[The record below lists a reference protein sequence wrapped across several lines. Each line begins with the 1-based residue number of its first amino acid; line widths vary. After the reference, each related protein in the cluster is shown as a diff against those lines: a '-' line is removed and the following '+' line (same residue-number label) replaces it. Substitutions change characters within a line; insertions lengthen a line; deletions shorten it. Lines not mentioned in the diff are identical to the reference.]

1 MISRIKRNIY
11 FLLVLL
17 PGLAGAAT
25 QVTDIEFASLQG
37 DQFEIKLQFSEQPPK
52 ANAYEIGNR
61 ARLVVD
67 FPGVE
72 SSLPQK
78 KYALDFENASAA
90 VIISDGKRTRLIV
103 NLNESIP
110 FEIDSDSN
118 SVTVRAGA
126 GAGVGS
132 SDSDTP
138 AMKAAASK
146 VSTASDGPLASS
158 ADGSFDSSTNR
169 SKANQFKRSGL
180 AITDVDFRRSEDGA
194 GSIIIGLS
202 QPSVNVD
209 VDRSND
215 QIQLSFYQ
223 TNLPDRFDRR
233 LDVLDFAT
241 PVKTVDSKQEG
252 TTTTVTIDAS
262 GQYDYLA
269 YQADGQYVVNIK
281 PLSDAEVEA
290 QSKKFAFSGERLTLD
305 FQDIEVRSVLQII
318 AEFTSL
324 NLVASDT
331 VTGNI
336 TLWLDDVPWDQA
348 LEIILKAK
356 GLDKRRE
363 GNVLMVAPAAEIA
376 EQERLQVEANK
387 QLQELAP
394 LETAFVRIKYA
405 DAAEIFELFTASR
418 TDEGQSSG
426 GGREGN
432 ATTTILSERGS
443 AIVDERTNTIIL
455 TDTEDKINAFK
466 RLIDEIDMPIK
477 QVLIEARIVIANTD
491 FKKELG
497 VTWGLAGI
505 DKLAGGTVG
514 SAFGDRTLGFSG
526 RRSGLAPGAG
536 VVETF
541 KYSADEIEADDGADG
556 LPGTADDG
564 PTTYTRNY
572 DIGLGDSLAVDLGV
586 ANPTGSFSLGYL
598 TDNFLIDLELSALE
612 SDGFGE
618 IVSQPKVL
626 TGDKQQAVI
635 KSGTEIA
642 YQKATSSGATSI
654 EFKEAVLQLEVT
666 PQITP
671 DNRIIMDLLVS
682 QDSVGAFT
690 PTGEPSIDI
699 TQLETQALVGNGQ
712 TLVLGGIFQTE
723 EVNGTDKVPLL
734 GDLPFVGKLFRNEL
748 RNIEKREILIFIT
761 PKIIDD
767 NLLDR

>member
-1 MISRIKRNIY
+1 MSNLLGKQKMISRIKRNIY
-11 FLLVLL
+11 FLLALL
-17 PGLAGAAT
+17 PGLASAAT

-37 DQFEIKLQFSEQPPK
+37 DQFEIRLQFSEQPPE
-52 ANAYEIGNR
+52 ANAYEIGNP

-78 KYALDFENASAA
+78 KYALGFENANEA
-90 VIISDGKRTRLIV
+90 VIISDGSLTRLIV
-103 NLNESIP
+103 NLNQSIP
-110 FEIDSDSN
+110 FEIDSENN

-126 GAGVGS
+126 GSNIGGSISSQSTSPTLSQTPSVEGS
-132 SDSDTP
+132 SAPKS
-138 AMKAAASK
+138 
-146 VSTASDGPLASS
+146 VTADEFERNALAV
-158 ADGSFDSSTNR
+158 
-169 SKANQFKRSGL
+169 
-180 AITDVDFRRSEDGA
+180 TDVDFRRGEDGS
-194 GSIIIGLS
+194 GSIVIGLS
-202 QPSVNVD
+202 KPSVNVD
-209 VDRSND
+209 IDRSNH

-223 TNLPDRFDRR
+223 TDLPDQFDRR
-233 LDVLDFAT
+233 LDVVDFAT
-241 PVKTVDSKQEG
+241 PVKTIDSKQEG

-281 PLSDAEVEA
+281 PLTDAEVEE
-290 QSKKFAFSGERLTLD
+290 QSKKFAFNGERLTLD

-356 GLDKRRE
+356 GLDKRQE

-394 LETAFVRIKYA
+394 LETTFVRIKYA

-466 RLIDEIDMPIK
+466 RLIDEIDVPIK

-505 DKLAGGTVG
+505 DKLAGGTTS

-526 RRSGLAPGAG
+526 RRSGLTPGAG
-536 VVETF
+536 VKESFT
-541 KYSADEIEADDGADG
+541 YSADETEEDYGADG
-556 LPGTADDG
+556 VQGGGDDG
-564 PTTYTRNY
+564 PTTYTRAF
-572 DIGLGDSLAVDLGV
+572 DFGLGDSLAVDLGV

-671 DNRIIMDLLVS
+671 DNRIIMDLRVS

-699 TQLETQALVGNGQ
+699 TQIET
-712 TLVLGGIFQTE
+712 
-723 EVNGTDKVPLL
+723 
-734 GDLPFVGKLFRNEL
+734 
-748 RNIEKREILIFIT
+748 
-761 PKIIDD
+761 
-767 NLLDR
+767 

>member
-1 MISRIKRNIY
+1 M
-11 FLLVLL
+11 
-17 PGLAGAAT
+17 
-25 QVTDIEFASLQG
+25 
-37 DQFEIKLQFSEQPPK
+37 
-52 ANAYEIGNR
+52 
-61 ARLVVD
+61 
-67 FPGVE
+67 
-72 SSLPQK
+72 
-78 KYALDFENASAA
+78 
-90 VIISDGKRTRLIV
+90 IV
-103 NLNESIP
+103 NLTESAP
-110 FEIDSDSN
+110 FASATDGNTVTLRVGADN
-118 SVTVRAGA
+118 SSGIANMSAQATR
-126 GAGVGS
+126 
-132 SDSDTP
+132 
-138 AMKAAASK
+138 AAAESGDF
-146 VSTASDGPLASS
+146 STGGP
-158 ADGSFDSSTNR
+158 
-169 SKANQFKRSGL
+169 
-180 AITDVDFRRSEDGA
+180 AITEIDFRRGKDGS
-194 GSIIIGLS
+194 GTISIDLS

-209 VDRSND
+209 IDRNSS
-215 QIQLSFYQ
+215 QITLSFYQ
-223 TNLPDRFDRR
+223 TTLPERLDRR
-233 LDVLDFAT
+233 LDVVDFAT
-241 PVKTVDSKQEG
+241 PVQTVDSKQEG
-252 TTTTVTIDAS
+252 SKTVVAIEAS

-281 PLSDAEVEA
+281 PLSDAEIAE
-290 QSKKFAFSGERLTLD
+290 QSKKFAFNGERLTLN
-305 FQDIEVRSVLQII
+305 FQNIEVRSVLQII

-331 VTGNI
+331 VTGSI
-336 TLWLDDVPWDQA
+336 TLRLDNVPWDQA

-356 GLDKRRE
+356 GLDKRQE
-363 GNVLMVAPAAEIA
+363 GNVLMVAPSAEIA

-405 DAAEIFELFTASR
+405 DAREVFELFTATR
-418 TDEGQSSG
+418 TEAGQAGG
-426 GGREGN
+426 GGRDGN
-432 ATTTILSERGS
+432 ATNTILSERGS

-455 TDTEDKINAFK
+455 TDTEDKINEFR
-466 RLIDEIDMPIK
+466 RLIGEIDVPIK

-497 VTWGLAGI
+497 ATWGLAGI
-505 DKLAGGTVG
+505 DKLAGDTTS

-526 RRSGLAPGAG
+526 RRSGLTPGSG
-536 VVETF
+536 VKESFT
-541 KYSADEIEADDGADG
+541 YSADEIERDDGIDG
-556 LPGTADDG
+556 IAGTADDV
-564 PTTYTRNY
+564 TTYTRNY
-572 DIGLGDSLAVDLGV
+572 DFGLGDSLAVDLGV
-586 ANPTGSFSLGYL
+586 SNPTGSFSLGYL

-699 TQLETQALVGNGQ
+699 TQIKTQALVGNGQ
-712 TLVLGGIFQTE
+712 THVLGGIFQTE
-723 EVNGTDKVPLL
+723 EVKGVDKVPVL
-734 GDLPFVGKLFRNEL
+734 GDIPFLGRLFRNDL
-748 RNIEKREILIFIT
+748 RNVEKREILIFIT

>member
-1 MISRIKRNIY
+1 M
-11 FLLVLL
+11 
-17 PGLAGAAT
+17 
-25 QVTDIEFASLQG
+25 
-37 DQFEIKLQFSEQPPK
+37 
-52 ANAYEIGNR
+52 
-61 ARLVVD
+61 
-67 FPGVE
+67 
-72 SSLPQK
+72 
-78 KYALDFENASAA
+78 
-90 VIISDGKRTRLIV
+90 IV
-103 NLNESIP
+103 NLTESAP
-110 FEIDSDSN
+110 FASATDGNTVTLRVGADN
-118 SVTVRAGA
+118 SSGIANMSAQATR
-126 GAGVGS
+126 
-132 SDSDTP
+132 
-138 AMKAAASK
+138 AAAESGDF
-146 VSTASDGPLASS
+146 STGGP
-158 ADGSFDSSTNR
+158 
-169 SKANQFKRSGL
+169 
-180 AITDVDFRRSEDGA
+180 AITEIDFRRGKDGS
-194 GSIIIGLS
+194 GTISIDLS

-209 VDRSND
+209 IDRNSS
-215 QIQLSFYQ
+215 QITLSFYQ
-223 TNLPDRFDRR
+223 TTLPERLDRR
-233 LDVLDFAT
+233 LDVVDFAT
-241 PVKTVDSKQEG
+241 PVQTVDSKQEG
-252 TTTTVTIDAS
+252 SKTVVAIEAS

-281 PLSDAEVEA
+281 PLSDAEIAE
-290 QSKKFAFSGERLTLD
+290 QSKKFAFNGERLTLN
-305 FQDIEVRSVLQII
+305 FQNIEVRSVLQII
-318 AEFTSL
+318 AEFTSI

-331 VTGNI
+331 VTGSI
-336 TLWLDDVPWDQA
+336 TLRLDNVPWDQA

-356 GLDKRRE
+356 GLDKRQE
-363 GNVLMVAPAAEIA
+363 GNVLMVAPSAEIA

-405 DAAEIFELFTASR
+405 DAREVFELFTAAR
-418 TDEGQSSG
+418 IEAGQAG
-426 GGREGN
+426 GGSRDGN
-432 ATTTILSERGS
+432 ATNTILSERGS

-455 TDTEDKINAFK
+455 TDTEDKINEFR
-466 RLIDEIDMPIK
+466 RLIGEIDVPIK

-497 VTWGLAGI
+497 ATWGLAGI
-505 DKLAGGTVG
+505 DKLAGDTTS

-526 RRSGLAPGAG
+526 RRSGLTPGSG
-536 VVETF
+536 VKESFT
-541 KYSADEIEADDGADG
+541 YSADEIERDDGIDG
-556 LPGTADDG
+556 IAGTADDV
-564 PTTYTRNY
+564 TTYTRNY
-572 DIGLGDSLAVDLGV
+572 DFGLGDSLAVDLGV
-586 ANPTGSFSLGYL
+586 SNPTGSFSLGYL

-699 TQLETQALVGNGQ
+699 TQIKTQALVGNGQ

-723 EVNGTDKVPLL
+723 EVKGVDKVPVL
-734 GDLPFVGKLFRNEL
+734 GDIPFLGRLFRNDL
-748 RNIEKREILIFIT
+748 RNVEKREILIFIT

>member
-1 MISRIKRNIY
+1 MSNSLGNRKMISRIKCNIY
-11 FLLVLL
+11 FLLALL

-37 DQFEIKLQFSEQPPK
+37 DQFEIRLQFSEQPPQ
-52 ANAYEIGNR
+52 ANAYEIGNP

-78 KYALDFENASAA
+78 KYALGFENANEA
-90 VIISDGKRTRLIV
+90 VIISDGSRTRLIV
-103 NLNESIP
+103 NLNQSIP
-110 FEIDSDSN
+110 FEIDSENN

-126 GAGVGS
+126 GTKSTLSAQSNSLSEDGS
-132 SDSDTP
+132 QLVRAP
-138 AMKAAASK
+138 
-146 VSTASDGPLASS
+146 VSS
-158 ADGSFDSSTNR
+158 AQISSATNI
-169 SKANQFKRSGL
+169 ADAGQFKRNAL
-180 AITDVDFRRSEDGA
+180 AVTDVDFRRSEDGS
-194 GSIIIGLS
+194 GSIVIGLS

-209 VDRSND
+209 INRSNH

-223 TNLPDRFDRR
+223 TELPDQFDRR
-233 LDVLDFAT
+233 LDVVDFAT
-241 PVKTVDSKQEG
+241 PVKTIDSKQVG

-281 PLSDAEVEA
+281 PLTDAEVEE
-290 QSKKFAFSGERLTLD
+290 QSRKFAFNGERLTLD

-356 GLDKRRE
+356 GLDKRQE

-394 LETAFVRIKYA
+394 LETTFVRIKYA

-418 TDEGQSSG
+418 GDEGQSSS

-466 RLIDEIDMPIK
+466 RLIDEIDVPIK

-497 VTWGLAGI
+497 VTWSLAGI
-505 DKLAGGTVG
+505 EKLTGGTIG
-514 SAFGDRTLGFSG
+514 SPFGDKTLGFSG
-526 RRSGLAPGAG
+526 RRSGLTPGAG
-536 VVETF
+536 VKETF
-541 KYSADEIEADDGADG
+541 TYSADEIETDDDGI
-556 LPGTADDG
+556 
-564 PTTYTRNY
+564 TTYTRNY

-586 ANPTGSFSLGYL
+586 DNPTGSFSLGYL

-699 TQLETQALVGNGQ
+699 TQIETQALVGNGQ

-734 GDLPFVGKLFRNEL
+734 GDLPFLGKLFRNDL